1 VIEGSHTVQP
11 IRVITMSIADL
22 SNVLSIF
29 KGSEPDPEAQKQLF
43 KEVLLMTLARASSS
57 DSAIQHIEVESI
69 QGILQRETGDEFS
82 VADVRKAARSDLYE
96 KVPLKKYLSSA
107 SKKLTSEDRVRIVRT
122 LAEVIKSDTEVSVLE
137 IDFFNSIAEA
147 LKATPAELMGLS
159 AG

>member
-1 VIEGSHTVQP
+1 
-11 IRVITMSIADL
+11 MSIADL

-29 KGSEPDPEAQKQLF
+29 GGSEPDPEKKKELF

-57 DSAIQHIEVESI
+57 DSNIQEIEVESI

-96 KVPLKKYLSSA
+96 KVPLRKYLSSA
-107 SKKLTSEDRVRIVRT
+107 SRKLSSADRVRIVRT
-122 LAEVIKSDTEVSVLE
+122 LAEVIRSDTEVSVLE
-137 IDFFNSIAEA
+137 IDFFNSIADA

-159 AG
+159 TN

>member
-1 VIEGSHTVQP
+1 
-11 IRVITMSIADL
+11 MSIADL

-29 KGSEPDPEAQKQLF
+29 GGSEPDPEKQKELF

-57 DSAIQHIEVESI
+57 DSSIHAIEVESI
-69 QGILQRETGDEFS
+69 QGILKRETGDEFS

-96 KVPLKKYLSSA
+96 KVPLRKYLASASRKLSSA
-107 SKKLTSEDRVRIVRT
+107 DRVKIIQT
-122 LAEVIKSDTEVSVLE
+122 LAEVIRSDTEVSVLE
-137 IDFFNSIAEA
+137 IDFFNTIADA